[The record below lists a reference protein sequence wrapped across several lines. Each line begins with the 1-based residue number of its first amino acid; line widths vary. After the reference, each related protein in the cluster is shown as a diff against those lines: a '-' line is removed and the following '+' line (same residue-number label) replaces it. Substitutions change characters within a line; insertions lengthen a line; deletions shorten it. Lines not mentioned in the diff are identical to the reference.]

1 MAEEEE
7 EEAEVNIG
15 LLLTGF
21 CLTEASKNQTL
32 LSSATVTPLEIEA
45 LKVFMHYRLM
55 MMLLLIPD
63 KRVVETFRDYE

>member
-21 CLTEASKNQTL
+21 CLTEASKNRIISLKQGM
-32 LSSATVTPLEIEA
+32 LERA
-45 LKVFMHYRLM
+45 F
-55 MMLLLIPD
+55 LLLD
-63 KRVVETFRDYE
+63 ESKLKTFKRL